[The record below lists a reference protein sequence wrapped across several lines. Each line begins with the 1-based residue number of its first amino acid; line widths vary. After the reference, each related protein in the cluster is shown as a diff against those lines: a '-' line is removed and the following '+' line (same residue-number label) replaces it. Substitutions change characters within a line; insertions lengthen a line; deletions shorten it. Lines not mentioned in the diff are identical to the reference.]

1 MSTQRSAPPTEFGI
15 RISKTVFL
23 QSVLILIAM
32 IILGGLLTQWVPAGQ
47 YERTLVNGRETIIP
61 GSFHLTPDY
70 HYPVYRW
77 LTAPFEVFSSSDG
90 LIAIVI
96 IAFILLVGGS
106 FALLDA
112 TRSLEAVAVRLSSAF
127 LNSKYRL
134 IAMFTLFFML
144 LGAVFGIF
152 EEVIPL
158 IPLMVMISR
167 RLGWN
172 AMMGLGLSLL
182 PTGFGFSAAIF
193 NPFTI
198 GIAQQLS
205 GIPLFS
211 GIAYRIFIFI
221 VVYFLL
227 LWFLIRYARRLDA
240 EHSSQNESLST
251 ADLQEALSDI
261 HHVRGLGTMGIGF
274 VLLLLMMSFFPFV
287 GLGDYTMPIIALFF
301 VVIAVIVAGQND
313 MPLKRIVRLFGEGV
327 LGIAPS
333 VILIILAM
341 SVKQVITSGGI
352 MDTLLYELSRYTQDL
367 SALLAGAY
375 MYVLVFILQF
385 FIPSA
390 TAKAFLVIPLLS
402 QIGDLLGLTRQSVV
416 LAFNFGDGFSH
427 LLYPTNPALLIALS
441 LASVRFSSW
450 LRWTLGIQ
458 LVVFVLTMGFLLLA
472 IQFGYGP

>member
-1 MSTQRSAPPTEFGI
+1 MHTQNSSPPTTYGI
-15 RISKTVFL
+15 RIGKTVFL

-32 IILGGLLTQWVPAGQ
+32 ILLGGLLTQWVPAGT
-47 YERTLVNGRETIIP
+47 YERTNVDGREMIIP
-61 GSFHLTPDY
+61 GSFHFTPDH

-77 LTAPFEVFSSSDG
+77 LSAPFEVFASSDG

-112 TRSLEAVAVRLSSAF
+112 ARSLEAVAVRLSSTF

-167 RLGWN
+167 KLGWN

-198 GIAQQLS
+198 GIAQQLA

-211 GIAYRIFIFI
+211 GLAYRLLIF
-221 VVYFLL
+221 VVIYFLL
-227 LWFLIRYARRLDA
+227 LWFLTRYARKLDA
-240 EHSSQNESLST
+240 EHPNGKSAVNT
-251 ADLQEALSDI
+251 VDLQEAVQNLQ
-261 HHVRGLGTMGIGF
+261 HVRGMKTMGVGF
-274 VLLLLMMSFFPFV
+274 ALLLITMSFFPFV
-287 GLGDYTMPIIALFF
+287 GLGDITMPVIALFF
-301 VVIAVIVAGQND
+301 VLISVIVARQNG
-313 MPLKRIVRLFGEGV
+313 MPAKRIVRLFGSGI

-333 VILIILAM
+333 VILIVLAM

-352 MDTLLYELSRYTQDL
+352 MDTLLYELSRYTQNL
-367 SALLAGAY
+367 SAYLAGAY

-402 QIGDLLGLTRQSVV
+402 QIGDLLGLTRQNVV

-450 LRWTLGIQ
+450 LRWTFLIQ
-458 LVVFVLTMGFLLLA
+458 LVVFILTMIFLLLA